1 MAQFSFDIVSEIDKA
16 ELANALDQARK
27 EIGQRF
33 DFKNTATEIKH
44 EDETL
49 EIRANSEGRVEAA
62 LDVLKEKMVRR
73 DISLKALDIGKV
85 EPGASN
91 SYKMSIKLVHG
102 ISDEKG
108 RAINKFIKATGTKV
122 QSQIQGGQLRVMSKT
137 KDDLQNVIKL
147 LRDEDFGIPLQF
159 TNYR

>member
-1 MAQFSFDIVSEIDKA
+1 MAQFSFDIISEIDKA

-33 DFKNTATEIKH
+33 DFKNTQTEIKH
-44 EDETL
+44 EEETL

-73 DISLKALDIGKV
+73 DISLKALDVGKI
-85 EPGASN
+85 EPGASS
-91 SYKMSIKLVHG
+91 SYKLGIKLVHG

-108 RAINKFIKATGTKV
+108 RAINKFIKASGTKV
-122 QSQIQGGQLRVMSKT
+122 QSQIQGGQLRVTSKT